1 MKHLKGRSSLVPLT
15 LITALL
21 VLSACSGKSGTP
33 ATTPANSASPN
44 AVASSSTPGSDP
56 KLSMEPITLKVFVAP
71 SSKAI
76 REGIQNNAFGDAIKQ
91 KFGITLDIIT
101 GDDVKQK
108 TMIAGGDLPD
118 ILVFVGSTYT
128 LANSMIK
135 SGQVIPLDD
144 LIAKYGA
151 NITKY
156 SKTSLDV
163 FRKSFSNNTNK
174 VYFLSASQVKAN
186 NDLISQTAFVN
197 FNTRWDLYKEAGYP
211 EMKNEDDFLKV
222 MKQIQDKNPTTK
234 DGKKVYSFSAWTD
247 WGTWPYIIT
256 YPFVNGYNNLANGQ
270 ELNLKTGEVED
281 QYTKEDGIFWKGIY
295 FYNKAHR
302 MGLFDPEGF
311 TQKSPQY
318 QEKLIT
324 GQLLNSHL
332 SVWSGGA
339 DLVKYTGKDDAQM
352 LTIPGPFPVISG
364 LYNIETPLGWGIGI
378 AKAITSHNKYPE
390 RTLQLLDYLNSPEGA
405 RFIYNGVKGKDWD
418 IVDGKA
424 QLIGEM
430 AKPNNSEYLQANGLG
445 GAFKRLAAFEESYPT
460 EDGTP
465 VDLRKQVNPGL
476 VSNAEKDFAKHY
488 NKDLLY
494 PGQVYDKLVK
504 EGKFAAPTKFWP
516 VPALVAQPSDATTQI
531 FTKADQYFM
540 ANVAKFI
547 MAKDDAEF
555 DAAKKKAISDLKNLG
570 IDKAYDELHQL
581 LVDAQQTA
589 KDLNLK

>member
-1 MKHLKGRSSLVPLT
+1 MKNLKVRSSQVAIMLT
-15 LITALL
+15 TALL
-21 VLSACSGKSGTP
+21 VLSACSSNNGKTTSSS
-33 ATTPANSASPN
+33 TPANSAAPQ
-44 AVASSSTPGSDP
+44 AVTTPSSDP

-71 SSKAI
+71 SSKFI
-76 REGIQNNAFGDAIKQ
+76 KDGIQDNAFGDAIKQ

-144 LIAKYGA
+144 LIAKYGS

-234 DGKKVYSFSAWTD
+234 DGKKVYSLSAWTD

-270 ELNLKTGEVED
+270 ELNLQTGEVED
-281 QYTKEDGIFWKGIY
+281 QYTKEDGIFWKGIK
-295 FYNKAHR
+295 FYNKAYR

-311 TQKSPQY
+311 TQKSAQY
-318 QEKLIT
+318 LEKINT

-332 SVWSGGA
+332 SAWSGGA

-364 LYNIETPLGWGIGI
+364 LY
-378 AKAITSHNKYPE
+378 
-390 RTLQLLDYLNSPEGA
+390 
-405 RFIYNGVKGKDWD
+405 
-418 IVDGKA
+418 
-424 QLIGEM
+424 
-430 AKPNNSEYLQANGLG
+430 
-445 GAFKRLAAFEESYPT
+445 
-460 EDGTP
+460 
-465 VDLRKQVNPGL
+465 
-476 VSNAEKDFAKHY
+476 
-488 NKDLLY
+488 
-494 PGQVYDKLVK
+494 
-504 EGKFAAPTKFWP
+504 
-516 VPALVAQPSDATTQI
+516 
-531 FTKADQYFM
+531 
-540 ANVAKFI
+540 
-547 MAKDDAEF
+547 
-555 DAAKKKAISDLKNLG
+555 
-570 IDKAYDELHQL
+570 
-581 LVDAQQTA
+581 
-589 KDLNLK
+589 

>member
-21 VLSACSGKSGTP
+21 VLSACSGKGGTP
-33 ATTPANSASPN
+33 ATAPANSASPN
-44 AVASSSTPGSDP
+44 AAASSSTPGSDP

-71 SSKAI
+71 SSKFI
-76 REGIQNNAFGDAIKQ
+76 KDGIQDNAFGDAIKQ

-144 LIAKYGA
+144 LIAKYGP

-186 NDLISQTAFVN
+186 NDLISQAAFVN
-197 FNTRWDLYKEAGYP
+197 FNTRWDLYKDAGYP

-295 FYNKAHR
+295 FYNKAYR
-302 MGLFDPEGF
+302 MGLYDPEGF
-311 TQKSPQY
+311 TQKSAQY
-318 QEKLIT
+318 LEKLNT

-332 SVWSGGA
+332 SAWSGGA
-339 DLVKYTGKDDAQM
+339 DLVKYTGKDDAKL

-378 AKAITSHNKYPE
+378 AKSITSHNKYPE
-390 RTLQLLDYLNSPEGA
+390 RTLQMLDYLNSPEGA
-405 RFIYNGVKGKDWD
+405 RLIYNGVKGKDWD
-418 IVDGKA
+418 IVNGKA

-430 AKPNNSEYLQANGLG
+430 AKPDNSDYTVANAIGS
-445 GAFKRLAAFEESYPT
+445 FKRLTAFEESYPS

-465 VDLRKQVNPGL
+465 VDLRKLVNPGL

-488 NKDLLY
+488 NKDFLY

-504 EGKFAAPTKFWP
+504 EGKFEAPTKFWP

-589 KDLNLK
+589 KELNLK